1 MALRFL
7 LVEPHLELRDHLGQ
21 LLTASYGAQVQACSD
36 YASALEHARAG
47 NPDLIVAAVGYPE
60 DLGFVAAIRDDPA
73 TQFTPLVA
81 LTAVASEPADQL
93 SLYDNGA
100 DAALLKPIKTEALLG
115 RVDRLLRLRRDPDL
129 ALVHLGVETK
139 DLDYKE
145 SVGLDCRDGRAALAK
160 DVIAMANSGG
170 GRIIVGIPEDDLAAF
185 EPSRL
190 NRALRDYLDPPVSVG
205 VKQVRDGG
213 RVFAILEVPPG
224 AEMVILAGKEN
235 DRAGLGG
242 DGFTCGR
249 AAWKAPKCGTRVS
262 CAHCW
267 SGSSPLA
274 PVQTLREFSSEQLQY
289 PLWVI
294 GVQPVTARQV
304 VKKHAPSRLLR
315 SRDVPGHIGCEHVGI
330 LRLDEVQLYTRWGL
344 VHQREQVRAE
354 EVFQHRLHRLEVE
367 PPAVASLVRLQVH
380 RHPLPHRLRIARL
393 LQALHE
399 VRA

>member
-170 GRIIVGIPEDDLAAF
+170 GRIIVGIRESAPGVFTPLGIPEDDLAAF

-235 DRAGLGG
+235 DRAGLRR
-242 DGFTCGR
+242 GR
-249 AAWKAPKCGTRVS
+249 VYVRT
-262 CAHCW
+262 
-267 SGSSPLA
+267 SSVESA
-274 PVQTLREFSSEQLQY
+274 EVRDSSELRA
-289 PLWVI
+289 LLERVI
-294 GVQPVTARQV
+294 AARTSANSTGV
-304 VKKHAPSRLLR
+304 
-315 SRDVPGHIGCEHVGI
+315 
-330 LRLDEVQLYTRWGL
+330 
-344 VHQREQVRAE
+344 
-354 EVFQHRLHRLEVE
+354 
-367 PPAVASLVRLQVH
+367 
-380 RHPLPHRLRIARL
+380 
-393 LQALHE
+393 
-399 VRA
+399 

>member
-1 MALRFL
+1 MPRDGGTSPRARRDGLRVPARLPAISGVATAERMRRYASPSEMAKGAQASPIEQRW
-7 LVEPHLELRDHLGQ
+7 HLIPACLAPAGAIGPPRSPAHC
-21 LLTASYGAQVQACSD
+21 ASYGAQVQVCSD
-36 YASALEHARAG
+36 YGSALEHARAD
-47 NPDLIVAAVGYPE
+47 NPDLIVAAVGYME
-60 DLGFVAAIRDDPA
+60 DLGFVSAIRGDPA

-81 LTAVASEPADQL
+81 LTASASESADQL

-235 DRAGLGG
+235 DRTGLRR
-242 DGFTCGR
+242 GR
-249 AAWKAPKCGTRVS
+249 VYVRT
-262 CAHCW
+262 
-267 SGSSPLA
+267 SSVESA
-274 PVQTLREFSSEQLQY
+274 EVRDSSELR
-289 PLWVI
+289 PLLERVI
-294 GVQPVTARQV
+294 AARTSANSTGV
-304 VKKHAPSRLLR
+304 
-315 SRDVPGHIGCEHVGI
+315 
-330 LRLDEVQLYTRWGL
+330 
-344 VHQREQVRAE
+344 
-354 EVFQHRLHRLEVE
+354 
-367 PPAVASLVRLQVH
+367 
-380 RHPLPHRLRIARL
+380 
-393 LQALHE
+393 
-399 VRA
+399 